1 MIEIAG
7 PLDYKRSFFLFRYPN
22 KSNTHIILFI
32 IAINIT
38 IEVLNYVSDR
48 IQYLIIRLI
57 KYSLLL
63 IYSLGRIPDV
73 TFVMQ
78 LILHSS
84 FVAE

>member
-1 MIEIAG
+1 MGIRFIRISEQKKG
-7 PLDYKRSFFLFRYPN
+7 PLK

-32 IAINIT
+32 IAIKNT

-73 TFVMQ
+73 TFVM
-78 LILHSS
+78 
-84 FVAE
+84 